1 MKTDKPFQPLTCGA
15 GWKCNSSTRQV
26 IAILLAFLFAGN
38 VADCGAQTPPSGG
51 ASAASIKHEVSQIPT
66 GALIE
71 VRFTDK
77 SKLRG
82 YLSEVEA
89 NGFSF
94 KTGDAATGSL
104 HTTAFSD
111 VKSVK
116 LIKSHHIPPA
126 VWMAI
131 GAGAVVIV
139 VLIAG
144 RNAL

>member
-1 MKTDKPFQPLTCGA
+1 MPSRVKIQLEHATSHRFTSRLSLWRKRYRLRRPD
-15 GWKCNSSTRQV
+15 SH
-26 IAILLAFLFAGN
+26 
-38 VADCGAQTPPSGG
+38 PSGG
-51 ASAASIKHEVSQIPT
+51 ASAASIKHQVSQIPT

-89 NGFSF
+89 NGFGF
-94 KTGDAATGSL
+94 RIGDPATGSL
-104 HTTAFSD
+104 HTTTFGD
-111 VKSVK
+111 VNSVK
-116 LIKSHHIPPA
+116 QVTNRHIPPA

-144 RNAL
+144 RHAL